1 MILIMKDIHLKSL
14 FEEYFQHYGILA
26 VGSMYFR
33 PYNAAEDEIISNYSK
48 YDWHQIFAN
57 MTETELRDICTCAN
71 VVVLLWCD
79 RATNTPH
86 GMLYLEE
93 NFQKREEVFFH
104 GGTWNHEAKF
114 FKEIF
119 RSIIA
124 IFDFLLKNKATL
136 CTTCGIANSRAYK
149 FQESLCFDE
158 LKRDKSTIYK
168 ILNRQKYEVS
178 SFIRRMRSTN
188 CLIVN
193 QTKNG

>member
-93 NFQKREEVFFH
+93 NFQKREKVFFH

-124 IFDFLLKNKATL
+124 IFDFLLKTRPHFVQL
-136 CTTCGIANSRAYK
+136 V
-149 FQESLCFDE
+149 ESLIAGHINS
-158 LKRDKSTIYK
+158 KRVCALMKLSEIN
-168 ILNRQKYEVS
+168 LQS
-178 SFIRRMRSTN
+178 IRS
-188 CLIVN
+188 
-193 QTKNG
+193 